1 MRQIMY
7 GKTSHG
13 VMVVNRETIITT
25 TPTFITRYCYPTG
38 DAIKIEYNYD
48 CDPNTIKNESFE
60 VISKSEFDAIIKD
73 IKEKNKVNF
82 TIKLR

>member
-1 MRQIMY
+1 MY
-7 GKTSHG
+7 GKTTSS
-13 VMVVNRETIITT
+13 VMVVNREAITPK
-25 TPTFITRYCYPTG
+25 TPTVVFCYKYSNG
-38 DAIKIEYNYD
+38 DKVAIEYNYD
-48 CDPNTIKNESFE
+48 CDANTIKNESFE